1 MEKLL
6 FAVIMPPAAAFIELD
21 KMCKPP
27 LGKGAPFLGDLVERM
42 GGKPCRHEGAGSQR
56 ALRCEIVWFKARIS
70 NDWARTGWL
79 TSKAHKPNRSNIII
93 FPRGAQEIRLRA
105 VNKAQHP

>member
-1 MEKLL
+1 MQ
-6 FAVIMPPAAAFIELD
+6 AAAFIELD

-70 NDWARTGWL
+70 NDWRLTESL
-79 TSKAHKPNRSNIII
+79 TSKAHKPNRSNIIT
-93 FPRGAQEIRLRA
+93 FC
-105 VNKAQHP
+105 KARKEFGCV